1 MTNPTS
7 LSDLKNSLCDLKP
20 WQRTAFAT
28 AMAQRSLPNYA
39 LFSEMTGFGD
49 TTELSHCLN
58 MLWDCAAGQQSPKNF
73 ERLLER
79 LEEQTPNVSQFDMY
93 GVYPALNVITAITTA
108 IYSTMDPTEE
118 DAWSN
123 AQLSLSTISQF
134 LAEIVAPELEG
145 KELSLF
151 IKEHPLNLQQL
162 DFMGEAIALLVS
174 AKPNKEMKTALRQLA
189 MNDNVSELG
198 IDMEHYPP

>member
-1 MTNPTS
+1 MTTFTPLN
-7 LSDLKNSLCDLKP
+7 DLKKRLCALKP

-28 AMAQRSLPNYA
+28 AIAQRSLPNYA
-39 LFSEMTGFGD
+39 LFAEMTGFGD
-49 TTELSHCLN
+49 TSELSHCLN

-79 LEEQTPNVSQFDMY
+79 LEEQTPDVAQFDMY
-93 GVYPALNVITAITTA
+93 GVYPALNVITALTTA
-108 IYSTMDPTEE
+108 IYSTMDPAED

-134 LAEIVAPELEG
+134 LAEIEAPELEG

-151 IKEHPLNLQQL
+151 IKQHPLNLQQL
-162 DFMGEAIALLVS
+162 DFMEEALALLEL

-198 IDMEHYPP
+198 IGMEH